1 MVSYVHQVCK
11 TNNYIAIISATAE
24 TQNPEKEL
32 EPAFQII
39 GSIKEKFVTVRYY
52 MIFCYVNTIIRF
64 QIYMFQVK
72 KQKTLKIMY
81 LLPIL

>member
-11 TNNYIAIISATAE
+11 SNNYIAIISATAE

-39 GSIKEKFVTVRYY
+39 GSIKEKFITVRLK
-52 MIFCYVNTIIRF
+52 RF
-64 QIYMFQVK
+64 
-72 KQKTLKIMY
+72 
-81 LLPIL
+81 ILC